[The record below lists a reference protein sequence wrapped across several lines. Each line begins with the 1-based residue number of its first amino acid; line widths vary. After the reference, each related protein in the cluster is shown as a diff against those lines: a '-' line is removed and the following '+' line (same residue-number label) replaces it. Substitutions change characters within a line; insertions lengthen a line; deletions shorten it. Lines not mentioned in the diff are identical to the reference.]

1 VRVGTRKKS
10 TATISRA
17 WVARRARHVG
27 AGRCIPRDREFGD
40 AVAEQ
45 GEFGPNT
52 PAAPRRILPGHLADQ
67 VAKLGVEPR
76 AAD

>member
-1 VRVGTRKKS
+1 MVRK
-10 TATISRA
+10 
-17 WVARRARHVG
+17 ARHVG
-27 AGRCIPRDREFGD
+27 AGRGMYLATREFGD

-67 VAKLGVEPR
+67 VAISAASFGRPTRLGLDFHR
-76 AAD
+76 Q